1 MKTGRLGQLLGI
13 VGAPGEQG
21 EDPEAAGLGERGS
34 GGGKLFELH
43 LMIVQLHN
51 YQNQSNS
58 TAETAEKGWSRAD
71 FLRRMRGDFRR
82 RSAVAEP
89 SPGPEPLLLTQFA
102 TVFVFLCLAIGFIF
116 VSQIISF
123 LLRPKNPYPS
133 KQTSYE
139 CGEEIEGSPW
149 IQFNVRFYLVALFF
163 IVFDVEIIFIL
174 PWAVVFKEMVDTV
187 GPLAFW
193 DMAVFVGILVV
204 GLAYVWVKGDLQWVK
219 GLTRRTIDEAS
230 PLSQYSSG
238 RLLGHRADEVTR
250 RG

>member
-1 MKTGRLGQLLGI
+1 
-13 VGAPGEQG
+13 
-21 EDPEAAGLGERGS
+21 
-34 GGGKLFELH
+34 
-43 LMIVQLHN
+43 MIVHLHN
-51 YQNQSNS
+51 HQSQS
-58 TAETAEKGWSRAD
+58 KSRAGTAEKGWSRAD
-71 FLRRMRGDFRR
+71 FLLRMRGDFRR

-89 SPGPEPLLLTQFA
+89 SPGPEPLLLAQFA
-102 TVFVFLCLAIGFIF
+102 TVFVFLCLAIGFIL

-174 PWAVVFKEMVDTV
+174 PWAVVFNEMVETV

-204 GLAYVWVKGDLQWVK
+204 GLAYVWVKGDLQWIK
-219 GLTRRTIDEAS
+219 GLTLRSLDESA

-238 RLLGHRADEVTR
+238 RLLGRRSDEAVE